1 MAFNEK
7 ITKEAYYAASDDG
20 SRISFHALLD
30 FARDGS
36 AYHRKITGEE
46 PPEEETRAMLIGSAT
61 HALVLEGEETFR
73 RRYQISDGPLDEN
86 GKPYSKLTKV
96 YKEWAAKQ
104 TLPTFNSEEGGII
117 RAMKNAIY
125 AADPRTGEPCIA
137 AQLLAK
143 GRPEIICRFDYCG
156 LPCQSMLDW
165 VNPAYADIE
174 GEARG
179 AIIDLK
185 TTADLDKFT
194 WQARDARYIHQLAFY
209 RSAVAITTGALMD
222 CFIIA
227 AEKTQHPRVGV
238 FRVDNLDLDEA
249 AKWNEQKLA
258 DLRDARDNGMWL
270 TGYEDLRTLTLKY

>member
-61 HALVLEGEETFR
+61 HALVLEGEDTFR

-86 GKPYSKLTKV
+86 GKPYSKLTKA

-104 TLPTFNSEEGGII
+104 TLPTFSCEEGGII
-117 RAMKNAIY
+117 RAMKNAVYGI
-125 AADPRTGEPCIA
+125 DPRTGEPCA
-137 AQLLAK
+137 AAKLLAK
-143 GRPEIICRFDYCG
+143 GRPEIIVRFDYCG

-165 VNPAYADIE
+165 VNPAY
-174 GEARG
+174 GEVGGEPRG

-185 TTADLDKFT
+185 TTADLDKFH

-209 RSAVAITTGALMD
+209 RSAVAISTGALMD
-222 CFIIA
+222 CYIIA
-227 AEKTQHPRVGV
+227 VEKALHPRVGV
-238 FRVDNLDLDEA
+238 FAIDTADLDEA
-249 AKWNEQKLA
+249 ARWNEQRLA
-258 DLRDARDNGMWL
+258 ELRDARDNSMWL
-270 TGYEDLRTLTLKY
+270 TGYEDIRTLTLKG